1 MEVHEGG
8 AGGGGGC
15 RSTPPASQTRTPPRT
30 GVKSIPHAAGGA
42 HRRTRGGPPPAPG
55 RGREQPGEGGRAPD
69 PRLSPPPAHRGA
81 PTLPSTTSFLTAA
94 MLAYATGAGI
104 TAAAGTRLALQLIL
118 TAGFGYG
125 IHCEA
130 PPAREGEAV
139 LLFLVAASPD
149 RAGIGQF
156 TRLLPAL
163 AVVAVFQAPSPE
175 SNPNSPLPVR
185 ATVVPCATVYG

>member
-15 RSTPPASQTRTPPRT
+15 RSTPPASQTRTPPPHRGEIDSACGGRGAPEDPRGAPSCPGT
-30 GVKSIPHAAGGA
+30 GEGTTGGGGA
-42 HRRTRGGPPPAPG
+42 R
-55 RGREQPGEGGRAPD
+55 
-69 PRLSPPPAHRGA
+69 PRPTALPPPAHRGA